1 VRDRRQD
8 AGLACDLGPGAGGGA
23 MPQWMGALGS
33 RLLAGV
39 QRKAMNVYEKSTGTG
54 RCIGG
59 WRFSP
64 WSLGTDDHGA
74 GRRRVPQGGRWLP
87 VKIGIVMRTYRKR
100 ERDEGRRSEAYYCGE
115 MFVRQPARVDGEVAV
130 GDYGCGR

>member
-1 VRDRRQD
+1 MQGWRVTW
-8 AGLACDLGPGAGGGA
+8 DLVPVVAPCRNG
-23 MPQWMGALGS
+23 WELSALGF
-33 RLLAGV
+33 LLEFSE
-39 QRKAMNVYEKSTGTG
+39 KAMNVYEKSTGTG

-64 WSLGTDDHGA
+64 RSLGTDGHGV
-74 GRRRVPQGGRWLP
+74 GRRRAPQGGWWLP
-87 VKIGIVMRTYRKR
+87 VKIGNVMRTYRKH

-115 MFVRQPARVDGEVAV
+115 TFVRQPARVDGEVAV